1 MDFNI
6 GDTVLTLSG
15 NPTKVTAVGFST
27 VWYDREDGRSVWAS
41 KNEMTRRMQP
51 PMLPTPSQGVKYDND
66 KPRMDLLV
74 SEVPVAL
81 ESVAKALTLGA
92 EKYPPNNW
100 QRVPDGSSR
109 YTAALLRHLT
119 AYHKGEKVDPESGL
133 SHLAH
138 VATNAMFI
146 LELEGKA

>member
-1 MDFNI
+1 MSFEV
-6 GDTVLTLSG
+6 GDDVYTLKG
-15 NPTKVTAVGFST
+15 TPAKVTRVETFR
-27 VWYDREDGRSVWAS
+27 VWYENEEGINVGCSTSDMQQRMARLPPIS
-41 KNEMTRRMQP
+41 K
-51 PMLPTPSQGVKYDND
+51 GVKYDND

-119 AYHKGEKVDPESGL
+119 AYGKGEKVDPESGL

-138 VATNAMFI
+138 VATNALFI
-146 LELEGKA
+146 LELENKK